1 MAEPILFYDGNCAL
15 CNNFIKII
23 LKLGTKPSF
32 YFAPLAG
39 KTASQK
45 LHRNYQ
51 SPQIDSIVLL
61 FNKQIYTHHKA
72 VFKIIDCLPWPFKVF
87 LIFNALPN
95 SLLLNLYQWVAKN
108 RFTWRKRLDACPM
121 PAPQFRK
128 QFIFD

>member
-1 MAEPILFYDGNCAL
+1 MPEPILFYDGNCAL

-39 KTASQK
+39 NTAAQK
-45 LHRNYQ
+45 IPSTYL
-51 SPQIDSIVLL
+51 SPPLDSIVLL
-61 FNKQIYTHHKA
+61 YNNQIYTHHKA
-72 VFKIIDCLPWPFKVF
+72 VFKIVQCLPWPFSVF
-87 LIFNALPN
+87 LLFKVLPN

-121 PAPQFRK
+121 PPPQFRK